1 MKTIKSRFL
10 ALFSSI
16 GSLLGSCGGACGV
29 ACAASGCC
37 GSYAL
42 FGFIGLSSSSM
53 KFFEKLMPIFL
64 ALTILSLSYAFYKA
78 YKPKEANC
86 CDSEN
91 NKNGSDCCNTPKK
104 TTFFQS
110 KSFLWAITIMSAIMW
125 TYPYISKINK
135 SNSNSIQNSQV
146 SNYHENNIQK
156 DIEGCCIKP
165 VNCSLECDTDE
176 KSKNMS
182 STQQ

>member
-16 GSLLGSCGGACGV
+16 GALFGSCGGACGV

-42 FGFIGLSSSSM
+42 FGFIGISSSSM
-53 KFFEKLMPIFL
+53 KFFEKLTPFFL
-64 ALTILSLSYAFYKA
+64 ILTILSLSYAFYKA
-78 YKPKEANC
+78 YKPKDVDC

-91 NKNGSDCCNTPKK
+91 NDGGSDCCSTPKK

-110 KSFLWAITIMSAIMW
+110 KSFLWAITIMSVIMW
-125 TYPYISKINK
+125 TYPYFSKLNANDSSCNAKTEVIDK
-135 SNSNSIQNSQV
+135 ASIQGDTSKTECCSQTT
-146 SNYHENNIQK
+146 
-156 DIEGCCIKP
+156 D
-165 VNCSLECDTDE
+165 CSTDC
-176 KSKNMS
+176 
-182 STQQ
+182 STK

>member
-16 GSLLGSCGGACGV
+16 GALFGSCGGACGV

-42 FGFIGLSSSSM
+42 FGFIGLSSSSI
-53 KFFEKLMPIFL
+53 KFFEKLTPLFL
-64 ALTILSLSYAFYKA
+64 VLTILSLAYAFYKV

-86 CDSEN
+86 CDSGN
-91 NKNGSDCCNTPKK
+91 NNSDSDCCNTPKK
-104 TTFFQS
+104 TTFLQS

-125 TYPYISKINK
+125 TYPYFSKLTDNNN
-135 SNSNSIQNSQV
+135 SCNSNIETFENVSTGDNS
-146 SNYHENNIQK
+146 SNIECCSQTSDCSAGCGTMDENK
-156 DIEGCCIKP
+156 E
-165 VNCSLECDTDE
+165 
-176 KSKNMS
+176 
-182 STQQ
+182 

>member
-53 KFFEKLMPIFL
+53 KFFEKLTPFFL
-64 ALTILSLSYAFYKA
+64 VLTIFSLAYAFYKA

-86 CDSEN
+86 CDSVN
-91 NKNGSDCCNTPKK
+91 NNSGSDCCNTPKK
-104 TTFFQS
+104 TNFFQS

-125 TYPYISKINK
+125 TYPYFSKLNDNK
-135 SNSNSIQNSQV
+135 NSCNSNIETVDSFSTDDNS
-146 SNYHENNIQK
+146 SKKE
-156 DIEGCCIKP
+156 CCPQTTDCSSECGIK
-165 VNCSLECDTDE
+165 DE
-176 KSKNMS
+176 KDK
-182 STQQ
+182 

>member
-1 MKTIKSRFL
+1 MDTIKSRLL

-16 GSLLGSCGGACGV
+16 GALFGSCGGACGV

-53 KFFEKLMPIFL
+53 IFFEKLTPFFFV
-64 ALTILSLSYAFYKA
+64 LTIFSLAYAFYKA

-91 NKNGSDCCNTPKK
+91 NNNGSDCCNTHKK
-104 TTFFQS
+104 TIFFQS

-125 TYPYISKINK
+125 TYPYFSKLNDNIVNC
-135 SNSNSIQNSQV
+135 NSNIETVDKVSTGDNS
-146 SNYHENNIQK
+146 SNKERCSQTSDCLSKCDPKNENK
-156 DIEGCCIKP
+156 E
-165 VNCSLECDTDE
+165 
-176 KSKNMS
+176 
-182 STQQ
+182 

>member
-16 GSLLGSCGGACGV
+16 GALFGSCGGACGV

-42 FGFIGLSSSSM
+42 FGFIGISSSSL
-53 KFFEKLMPIFL
+53 KFFEKLTPVFL
-64 ALTILSLSYAFYKA
+64 ALTIFSLAYAFYKA

-86 CDSEN
+86 CDSGN
-91 NKNGSDCCNTPKK
+91 SNSDCCNSPKK
-104 TTFFQS
+104 TIFFQS

-125 TYPYISKINK
+125 TYPYVSKINN
-135 SNSNSIQNSQV
+135 SNSNCTQSLQV
-146 SNYHENNIQK
+146 SDSTLNIAP
-156 DIEGCCIKP
+156 IIGSCCP
-165 VNCSLECDTDE
+165 QPTYCSSECGTNDE
-176 KSKNMS
+176 KKE
-182 STQQ
+182 

>member
-1 MKTIKSRFL
+1 MKTIKSRFV

-16 GSLLGSCGGACGV
+16 GAFLGSCGGACGV

-42 FGFIGLSSSSM
+42 FGFIGLSGSSI
-53 KFFEKLMPIFL
+53 KFFEKLMPFFL

-91 NKNGSDCCNTPKK
+91 NNRSSDCCDTPKK
-104 TTFFQS
+104 TNFFQS
-110 KSFLWAITIMSAIMW
+110 KSFLWAITIMSALMW
-125 TYPYISKINK
+125 TYPYISKINN
-135 SNSNSIQNSQV
+135 SNSNSIQSSQV
-146 SNYHENNIQK
+146 SDCPENSVQNI
-156 DIEGCCIKP
+156 ESCCP
-165 VNCSLECDTDE
+165 QTQTDDCSSECGTE
-176 KSKNMS
+176 
-182 STQQ
+182 

>member
-16 GSLLGSCGGACGV
+16 GALFGSCAGACGV
-29 ACAASGCC
+29 TCAASGCC

-53 KFFEKLMPIFL
+53 KFLEKLTPFFL
-64 ALTILSLSYAFYKA
+64 VLTIVSLAYAFYKA
-78 YKPKEANC
+78 YKPKDTNC

-91 NKNGSDCCNTPKK
+91 NNNGSDCCNTPKK
-104 TTFFQS
+104 TNFFQS

-125 TYPYISKINK
+125 TYPYFSKLNAKENSCNSTIEVIDKVSTVDSLSNK
-135 SNSNSIQNSQV
+135 ECCSETSNSSTA
-146 SNYHENNIQK
+146 
-156 DIEGCCIKP
+156 CCTK
-165 VNCSLECDTDE
+165 
-176 KSKNMS
+176 K
-182 STQQ
+182 